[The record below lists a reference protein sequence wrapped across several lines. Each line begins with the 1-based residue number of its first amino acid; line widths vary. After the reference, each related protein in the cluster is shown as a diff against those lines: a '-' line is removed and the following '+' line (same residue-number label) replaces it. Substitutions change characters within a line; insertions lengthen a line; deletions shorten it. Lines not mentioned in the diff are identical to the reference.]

1 VNSRLKNLVPA
12 QIARLEKQSV
22 VAVACNSGSSC
33 LLNKKG
39 ELFIYGKDTTFA
51 DLLTGKV
58 NDLSG
63 QTITAVAIG
72 KAHIVALSA
81 AQEVFTFGVNNK
93 GQCGREFPTFAAAS
107 AAGSRIE
114 QAAEAAAAGGGDEV
128 SDHEG
133 EIDVEALGKFLVIF
147 LSKVL
152 GHEK

>member
-1 VNSRLKNLVPA
+1 LKNLVPA

-114 QAAEAAAAGGGDEV
+114 QAAEAAAGGGGDEV

-133 EIDVEALGKFLVIF
+133 EIDVEALGKF
-147 LSKVL
+147 
-152 GHEK
+152 

>member
-1 VNSRLKNLVPA
+1 LKNLVPA

-22 VAVACNSGSSC
+22 VGVACNSGSSC

-39 ELFIYGKDTTFA
+39 ELFIYGKDTTYA

-114 QAAEAAAAGGGDEV
+114 QAAEAAAGGGGDEV

-133 EIDVEALGKFLVIF
+133 EIDVEALGKF
-147 LSKVL
+147 
-152 GHEK
+152 